1 MAEQTILTE
10 EGLKKLEDE
19 LDYLRSEKRQQVA
32 ERLKVAISYGDISEN
47 SEYDDAKNEQAFVEG
62 RILTLENMIRN
73 AKIIKDSDITKNVVS
88 LGCKVK
94 IEDMETHD
102 QEEYTVVGTTEADP
116 MAEPPRISNESP
128 VGKAI
133 LGQKVGSVVKV
144 TTPIGELDYK
154 IVAVSPALPKRLPPR
169 TQNNFAKNQEGFHVR
184 RKEEPTGRREGSTG
198 GRRRQ

>member
-62 RILTLENMIRN
+62 RILPLENMIRN
-73 AKIIKDSDITKNVVS
+73 AQIIKDTDITKNVVS

-133 LGQKVGSVVKV
+133 LGQKVGAVVKV

-154 IVAVSPALPKRLPPR
+154 IVAVSRPGSKKKAADKA
-169 TQNNFAKNQEGFHVR
+169 AK
-184 RKEEPTGRREGSTG
+184 
-198 GRRRQ
+198 

>member
-73 AKIIKDSDITKNVVS
+73 AQIIKDTDITKNVVS

-102 QEEYTVVGTTEADP
+102 QEEYTAPDLQRIPGGQSHPGPESGRCGEGHHPHRRTGLQDRGGKPSRQQE
-116 MAEPPRISNESP
+116 ESRRQGRQIISNTERAGGISCP
-128 VGKAI
+128 
-133 LGQKVGSVVKV
+133 
-144 TTPIGELDYK
+144 T
-154 IVAVSPALPKRLPPR
+154 KRR
-169 TQNNFAKNQEGFHVR
+169 TNR
-184 RKEEPTGRREGSTG
+184 T
-198 GRRRQ
+198 